1 MPAKKPYPTPEIGA
15 VTHFEHVNFSVPDQ
29 GPAMLFFCEGLG
41 FTRDPARMV
50 GTRNMWINAGR
61 QQLHMPRGEAIPF
74 PGEVGVSV
82 KDIKRVH
89 RNMKRIARELKGT
102 EFSIKEVGKT
112 LTCTSPW
119 GHVLRVHQAGQLSGR
134 MPQAIS
140 YVNFWVPVG
149 TAKTIADFY
158 EKMVYAATEVAK
170 RGKHAMAVV
179 TVGANQHFHFIERP
193 DYEPVDHPN
202 HVAIYVTRYRE
213 MYRQF
218 KAKKMLMRP
227 DVEEQFRFEKMFN
240 PRSGKVVFSF
250 EHEVRSLYHPDYL
263 KPLTNRVPV
272 PYLVD

>member
-41 FTRDPARMV
+41 FTRDPMRMV

-61 QQLHMPRGEAIPF
+61 QQFHMPRGEAIPF

-119 GHVLRVHQAGQLSGR
+119 GHVLRVHQAGELSGR
-134 MPQAIS
+134 MPLAYPQLMQLITDLLVFFTPFALLRSTRTRIGCVLGS
-140 YVNFWVPVG
+140 
-149 TAKTIADFY
+149 AL
-158 EKMVYAATEVAK
+158 
-170 RGKHAMAVV
+170 V
-179 TVGANQHFHFIERP
+179 TLFHSSIL
-193 DYEPVDHPN
+193 N
-202 HVAIYVTRYRE
+202 
-213 MYRQF
+213 
-218 KAKKMLMRP
+218 LG
-227 DVEEQFRFEKMFN
+227 KMFLDPFN
-240 PRSGKVVFSF
+240 NEEYGGK
-250 EHEVRSLYHPDYL
+250 
-263 KPLTNRVPV
+263 
-272 PYLVD
+272 

>member
-1 MPAKKPYPTPEIGA
+1 
-15 VTHFEHVNFSVPDQ
+15 
-29 GPAMLFFCEGLG
+29 
-41 FTRDPARMV
+41 
-50 GTRNMWINAGR
+50 
-61 QQLHMPRGEAIPF
+61 
-74 PGEVGVSV
+74 
-82 KDIKRVH
+82 
-89 RNMKRIARELKGT
+89 
-102 EFSIKEVGKT
+102 
-112 LTCTSPW
+112 
-119 GHVLRVHQAGQLSGR
+119 
-134 MPQAIS
+134 PQAIS
-140 YVNFWVPVG
+140 YVNFWVPIG

-158 EKMVYAATEVAK
+158 KKMVYAPTKVAK
-170 RGKHAMAVV
+170 RGKHAMATV
-179 TVGANQHFHFIERP
+179 TVGANQHFHFIEKP

-202 HVAIYVTRYRE
+202 HVAIYVTHYQE

>member
-1 MPAKKPYPTPEIGA
+1 MPAKKAYPSPEIGA
-15 VTHFEHVNFSVPDQ
+15 VTQFEHVNYRIPDL

-41 FTRDPARMV
+41 FTRDPTRMV

-61 QQLHMPRGEAIPF
+61 QQFHTPRGEAIPF

-82 KDIKRVH
+82 ADIKMVY
-89 RNMKRIARELKGT
+89 RNMKRISHELKGT
-102 EFSIKEVGKT
+102 DFSLKEVGKT
-112 LTCTSPW
+112 LTVTSPW
-119 GHVLRVHQAGQLSGR
+119 GHVLRVHQAGELSGR

-140 YVNFWVPVG
+140 YVNFWTPVG
-149 TAKTIADFY
+149 AAKTIAEFY
-158 EKMVYAATEVAK
+158 NKIVYAPTKVTK
-170 RGKHAMAVV
+170 RGKYSMATV
-179 TVGANQHFHFIERP
+179 TVGANQHFHFIEKP
-193 DYEPVDHPN
+193 NYEPVDHPN
-202 HVAIYVTRYRE
+202 HVAIYVTRYQE
-213 MYRQF
+213 IYQQF

-263 KPLTNRVPV
+263 KPLANRVPV

>member
-1 MPAKKPYPTPEIGA
+1 
-15 VTHFEHVNFSVPDQ
+15 
-29 GPAMLFFCEGLG
+29 
-41 FTRDPARMV
+41 MV

-61 QQLHMPRGEAIPF
+61 QQFHMPRGEAIPF
-74 PGEVGVSV
+74 PGEVGVTV
-82 KDIKRVH
+82 EDIKRVH

-102 EFSIKEVGKT
+102 EFSMREVGKT

-119 GHVLRVHQAGQLSGR
+119 GHMLRVHQAGDLSGR

-158 EKMVYAATEVAK
+158 EKMVYAPTEVAK